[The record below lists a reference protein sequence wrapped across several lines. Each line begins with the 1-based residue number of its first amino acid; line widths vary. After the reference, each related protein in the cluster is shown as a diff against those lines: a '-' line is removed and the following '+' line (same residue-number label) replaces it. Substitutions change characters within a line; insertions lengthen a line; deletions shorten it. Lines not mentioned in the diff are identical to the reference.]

1 MPNHIPLVDKCRL
14 NLTSLGAIRYDRV
27 MDFSGGISALVLP
40 MMRRQS
46 PEVTAFTLPLSHP
59 EAPGFAAMIAAIF
72 AIERKQNFISCE
84 AKFS

>member
-1 MPNHIPLVDKCRL
+1 MMSCVTNINNSVSASPFIRHVKKE

-27 MDFSGGISALVLP
+27 MDFSSGISAFVLP

-59 EAPGFAAMIAAIF
+59 DGPVVAAMIAGSYIL
-72 AIERKQNFISCE
+72 K
-84 AKFS
+84 